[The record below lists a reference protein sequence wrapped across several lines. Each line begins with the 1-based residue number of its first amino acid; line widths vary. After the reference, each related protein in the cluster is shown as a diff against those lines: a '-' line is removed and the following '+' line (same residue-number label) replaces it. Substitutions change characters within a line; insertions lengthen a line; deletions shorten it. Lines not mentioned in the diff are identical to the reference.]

1 VSDIGALV
9 REGTDGQMPTQEVRG
24 ASTGQGILPFYIVC
38 DESGSMSGERLDS
51 VNAALPELHAT
62 IAADPLVSDKCRVG
76 VIAFSDSA
84 EVLLPLS
91 KLSDVVEIP
100 GLTAATVTNYGAAF
114 DLLARTIAQDIADLK
129 GNQYRVFRPAVF
141 FISDGEPTDYGWEQA
156 YRNLTSPS
164 VTFPHI
170 IAYGVAGANADT
182 IGKVGTKAAF
192 IQDPSKNISPAQA
205 LREILSSLTHTI
217 VDSSSRAEPTLVI
230 PPAPD
235 GTISVPMDEV

>member
-1 VSDIGALV
+1 VSNIDALD
-9 REGTDGQMPTQEVRG
+9 REELENQVPARQEQA
-24 ASTGQGILPFYIVC
+24 ASTGQGVLPFYVVC
-38 DESGSMSGERLDS
+38 DESGSMSGPSLDS

-76 VIAFSDSA
+76 VVAFSDSA

-100 GLTAATVTNYGAAF
+100 GLSAATVTNYGAVF
-114 DLLARTIAQDIADLK
+114 DLLAQLIAQDISSLK
-129 GNQYRVFRPAVF
+129 GSGYRVYRPVVF
-141 FISDGEPTDYGWEQA
+141 FISDGEPTDTWEQA

-164 VTFPHI
+164 VTYPHI
-170 IAYGVAGANADT
+170 IAYGVAGANAET
-182 IGKVGTKAAF
+182 IGKVGNKAAF
-192 IQDPSKNISPAQA
+192 IQDPTKNVTAAQA
-205 LREILSSLTHTI
+205 LREILGSLTHTI